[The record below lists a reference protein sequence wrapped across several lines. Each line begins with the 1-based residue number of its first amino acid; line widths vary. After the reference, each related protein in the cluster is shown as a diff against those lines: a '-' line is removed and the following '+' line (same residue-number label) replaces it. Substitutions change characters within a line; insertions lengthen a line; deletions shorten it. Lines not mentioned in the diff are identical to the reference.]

1 MGIVLALFI
10 CINMYMHVHAA
21 LNQTIHYYR
30 IILQHK
36 SSMGYDITTALYFN
50 FYIPL
55 RKLHNYIQLLYTA

>member
-10 CINMYMHVHAA
+10 CIIMYIHVHAA

-30 IILQHK
+30 IILHK
-36 SSMGYDITTALYFN
+36 SSKGYDITTALYFN

-55 RKLHNYIQLLYTA
+55 RKLHNYIQLL